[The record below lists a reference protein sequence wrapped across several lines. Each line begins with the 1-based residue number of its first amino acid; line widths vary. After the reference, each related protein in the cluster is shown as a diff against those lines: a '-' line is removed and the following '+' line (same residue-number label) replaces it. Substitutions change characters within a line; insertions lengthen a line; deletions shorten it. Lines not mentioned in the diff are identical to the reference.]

1 MTSLMNWLWWI
12 LIFGAGFGIGVFFF
26 GGLWLTVN
34 RLTEATHP
42 GALFL
47 VSFYVRILV
56 SMAGIYLLTGQH
68 VENALISLA
77 GFLAARIVIVRLKGN
92 AKLRQE
98 PFQQPEN
105 VAH

>member
-1 MTSLMNWLWWI
+1 MTNFMNWLWWMV
-12 LIFGAGFGIGVFFF
+12 IFGAGFGIGVFFF

-34 RLTEATHP
+34 RLTAAAHP

-68 VENALISLA
+68 FENALISMA
-77 GFLAARIVIVRLKGN
+77 GFLAARIVIVRLKGK
-92 AKLRQE
+92 AKQRQE
-98 PFQQPEN
+98 PFQQWEK